1 MLNRRPA
8 ALCSAPCCA
17 HESASAS
24 CAAWQL
30 NFTSLTMHRD
40 LFMDGYD
47 AKGDRIY
54 DKVAG
59 QTCHQC
65 RQKTMGK
72 RTCCSKCN
80 SLSVRP
86 PRSCASAKCSAHHC
100 IAGQRVA
107 LQLLWQCC
115 TPLMPCSCPAFPSAC
130 PRFLSSLPLHLPQR
144 LNRRAYPYRACFAAT
159 ACTCGTARTWTRP
172 MPMRA
177 GRAPT
182 AATRCCATAASTATA
197 AAGRPPARSTARL
210 LPWVRAFTAA
220 ACQEQDHCS
229 TQTRAPVESTCQHSH
244 RRGSCVQRPS
254 PVGSGAEPVTMCA
267 APTKWKLENQLLA
280 ALQIVRA
287 PVDSASTC
295 LAIRLQQTP
304 LAAQGTSR
312 WRTTWC

>member
-1 MLNRRPA
+1 MLHCRPA
-8 ALCSAPCCA
+8 ALCSAPACCA
-17 HESASAS
+17 HESASTS

-47 AKGDRIY
+47 ANGDRIY

-86 PRSCASAKCSAHHC
+86 PLSSHSCASAKCSAHHC

-107 LQLLWQCC
+107 LQLFWQCC
-115 TPLMPCSCPAFPSAC
+115 TPDHAMQLSAFPKCVPEFLVQFAAASAAKAQS
-130 PRFLSSLPLHLPQR
+130 PSI
-144 LNRRAYPYRACFAAT
+144 PYRAYSAAT

-172 MPMRA
+172 TPMR
-177 GRAPT
+177 GGGAPT

-197 AAGRPPARSTARL
+197 AAGRPPALSTARL
-210 LPWVRAFTAA
+210 LPWVRAFSAA
-220 ACQEQDHCS
+220 ACQDQDHWS

-244 RRGSCVQRPS
+244 RRGSCVHWPS
-254 PVGSGAEPVTMCA
+254 PLGSGDEPVYCA
-267 APTKWKLENQLLA
+267 LIP
-280 ALQIVRA
+280 
-287 PVDSASTC
+287 
-295 LAIRLQQTP
+295 
-304 LAAQGTSR
+304 
-312 WRTTWC
+312 